1 MISNKLTFILLLI
14 LLFIFIIFAELS
26 VETTETT
33 ESNNE
38 CSCPTEKIFDSNVE
52 DGEFKSP
59 GFPDKYCAFL
69 DCKWNIQPEEST
81 YIFARVES
89 FRTEAK
95 YDILD
100 FYQTRWNASKLLK
113 VKQDS
118 LSGERYQNPTNL
130 LSSINGGL
138 YFNFV
143 TNGINHNFRGF
154 KISFSRKSEGV
165 NNYHF
170 PCPQPFYFAT
180 NSVQRLPAFRL
191 GLGDT
196 CIFSINSTKAV
207 KLTIN
212 RVNTDSEFGIK
223 VFETESFPN
232 RYEDDQEG
240 QLAKIE
246 SSSFNSYP
254 LIVKSRT
261 ESVIVLISSY
271 EYDSEIVQV
280 PYKIEFIAVENA
292 QNEDFLQKQQS
303 STKLPSQQ
311 QPFTETYSTKLPSQ
325 QQPSTET
332 YSTKLPSDNNSTT
345 NNLLFS
351 HIFIFILYLIIG
363 ILLFIIFFSHSTIN
377 KRLAVLE
384 NKIFNKNEGQDEA
397 IEKSVNK
404 CNFAK

>member
-1 MISNKLTFILLLI
+1 MITYNLTFTLLLL
-14 LLFIFIIFAELS
+14 LLFIFIIFAKS
-26 VETTETT
+26 SIETTETT

-69 DCKWNIQPEEST
+69 DCKWNIQPAENT

-100 FYQTRWNASKLLK
+100 FYQTRWNASKLIK
-113 VKQDS
+113 VKQYS
-118 LSGERYQNPTNL
+118 LSGEKNQNPTNL

-165 NNYHF
+165 NNYQF

-180 NSVQRLPAFRL
+180 NSLQRLPAFRL
-191 GLGDT
+191 GFLDT

-212 RVNTDSEFGIK
+212 RVNTDSVFGIK

-232 RYEDDQEG
+232 RYENDQEG
-240 QLAKIE
+240 QLAN
-246 SSSFNSYP
+246 SSFNSYP

-261 ESVIVLISSY
+261 ESVSVLISSY
-271 EYDSEIVQV
+271 EYDAEIVQV

-292 QNEDFLQKQQS
+292 QNEDFLQNHHS
-303 STKLPSQQ
+303 
-311 QPFTETYSTKLPSQ
+311 STKLPSQ
-325 QQPSTET
+325 QQPSTEF
-332 YSTKLPSDNNSTT
+332 YSTKLPSDNNFTT
-345 NNLLFS
+345 INLLFS
-351 HIFIFILYLIIG
+351 HIFILILYLIIG
-363 ILLFIIFFSHSTIN
+363 VLLFIIFFSNSTIN
-377 KRLAVLE
+377 KRLAILE

-397 IEKSVNK
+397 IEKSCLDNK
-404 CNFAK
+404 TSEQL

>member
-1 MISNKLTFILLLI
+1 MITYNLTFTLLLL
-14 LLFIFIIFAELS
+14 LLFIFIIFAKS
-26 VETTETT
+26 SIETTETT

-69 DCKWNIQPEEST
+69 DCKWNIQPAENT

-100 FYQTRWNASKLLK
+100 FYQTRWNASKLIK
-113 VKQDS
+113 VKQYRS
-118 LSGERYQNPTNL
+118 KNYINFVLKQKLFSNLALVVKKNQNPTNL

-165 NNYHF
+165 NNYQF

-180 NSVQRLPAFRL
+180 NSLQRLPAFRL
-191 GLGDT
+191 GFLDT

-212 RVNTDSEFGIK
+212 RVNTDSVFGIK
-223 VFETESFPN
+223 V
-232 RYEDDQEG
+232 
-240 QLAKIE
+240 
-246 SSSFNSYP
+246 
-254 LIVKSRT
+254 LIPDRQC
-261 ESVIVLISSY
+261 I
-271 EYDSEIVQV
+271 D
-280 PYKIEFIAVENA
+280 
-292 QNEDFLQKQQS
+292 
-303 STKLPSQQ
+303 
-311 QPFTETYSTKLPSQ
+311 
-325 QQPSTET
+325 
-332 YSTKLPSDNNSTT
+332 
-345 NNLLFS
+345 
-351 HIFIFILYLIIG
+351 
-363 ILLFIIFFSHSTIN
+363 
-377 KRLAVLE
+377 
-384 NKIFNKNEGQDEA
+384 
-397 IEKSVNK
+397 
-404 CNFAK
+404 